1 MYRKTAMPASLLA
14 LAAMGAGC
22 NLIFGIEPGAQET
35 SSTASTGAE
44 GGLSATSSAGGNG
57 AASGGGG
64 AGGADGGMG
73 SCPRPSC
80 VAGECSVTPVIGEFG
95 HNAKGM
101 VVAGD
106 FVLLANSDTIVSI
119 PRDGG
124 AAGPLLG
131 TAGFGDPAWVAY
143 AEGKLYWSNWS
154 NAKVFSISI
163 DPPSTSAIQV
173 ADVPPQD
180 PMPQSAFGRLA
191 ADRDHI
197 YWATQVPEALWR
209 AKSDGSE
216 IYGEKVA
223 EGSPIGIAV
232 DETHIYWSDY
242 DGRQILRTTKDPL
255 GSPERFAE
263 TNGAPATL
271 VLSKGVVYWLTEYTG
286 AIQSKRTDAQL
297 AAPPFTIT
305 VDPDAVPA
313 SIAVDDEFV
322 YWTVATNTNEDQR
335 GEVKRSPL
343 GVGNP
348 VTLATGASYFF
359 EIAVDC
365 GYIYWN
371 INDLNNEEPTAVFRM
386 PKPSN

>member
-1 MYRKTAMPASLLA
+1 MPASLLA
-14 LAAMGAGC
+14 LAAMGTGC
-22 NLIFGIEPGAQET
+22 NLIFGIEPGAQEP
-35 SSTASTGAE
+35 SSAASTGAE
-44 GGLSATSSAGGNG
+44 GGNSTMSAAGGNG
-57 AASGGGG
+57 AASGGAGGAGGG
-64 AGGADGGMG
+64 AGGAGGDMG

-80 VAGECSVTPVIGEFG
+80 AAGECPVTQVMGDFG
-95 HNAKGM
+95 DNPKGM

-106 FVLLANSDTIVSI
+106 VVLLANNDTIVSI

-180 PMPQSAFGRLA
+180 PMPQSSFGRLT
-191 ADRDHI
+191 ADRDNV
-197 YWATQVPEALWR
+197 YWVTQVPEAVWR
-209 AKSDGSE
+209 ARSDGSQ

-223 EGSPIGIAV
+223 EGGFLVGIAV
-232 DETHIYWSDY
+232 DETHIYWSDFS
-242 DGRQILRTTKDPL
+242 GNQILRATKDPL
-255 GSPERFAE
+255 GSPEKFAE
-263 TNGAPATL
+263 TNGSPATL
-271 VLSKGVVYWLTEYTG
+271 VLSKGVLYWRTEHTG
-286 AIQSKRTDAQL
+286 AIQSKRTDAPL
-297 AAPPFTIT
+297 AAAPLTIS
-305 VDPDAVPA
+305 VDPDAIPA
-313 SIAVDDEFV
+313 SIAVDDEFI

-343 GVGNP
+343 GTGNP
-348 VTLATGASYFF
+348 VTLATGASYFY

-371 INDLNNEEPTAVFRM
+371 INNVNAHEPTVVFRM